1 LDQIIEREGIFVL
14 QEEESLDD
22 YAHNKTAEWLGIAPT
37 NKHRVP
43 LLSFAVVGIREAR
56 LWCVRHTCI
65 LLLKCNTVIQEV
77 WVVGIREARLWCVSL
92 VGGVLV

>member
-1 LDQIIEREGIFVL
+1 MDQIIEREGIFVL

-56 LWCVRHTCI
+56 LWCV
-65 LLLKCNTVIQEV
+65 
-77 WVVGIREARLWCVSL
+77 SL